1 MFCFVVIYFFCNFGG
16 LNLNISVVMKG
27 IVLAGGSGTRL
38 YPITTGISKQLMPIY
53 DKPMVYYPISVLM
66 LSGIREI
73 LIISTPFDLPGFRR
87 LLGDGSDYG
96 VRFEYAEQP
105 SPDGLAQAF
114 TIGRDFIGDD
124 SVCLVLGD
132 NIFQGPGFT
141 NMLKEAVR
149 TAEEEHK
156 ATVFGYWVNDP
167 ERYGVAEFDADG
179 NCLSLEEK
187 PVCPKSNYAVVG
199 LYFYPNRVV
208 DVASRIEPSE
218 RGEYEI
224 TSVNQ
229 CFLNDNDLKVQ
240 TLGRGFA
247 WLDTGTHDSLSEA
260 STYVEVLEKRQ
271 GLKIAC
277 LEGIAY
283 RQGWIS
289 EERMRELAQPMIKN
303 QYGQYLLKV
312 IDEVK
317 RYGRVNI
324 D

>member
-1 MFCFVVIYFFCNFGG
+1 
-16 LNLNISVVMKG
+16 MKG

-38 YPITTGISKQLMPIY
+38 YPITKGISKQLMPIY

-66 LSGIREI
+66 LAGIRDI
-73 LIISTPFDLPGFRR
+73 LIISTPYDLPGFKR

-96 VRFEYAEQP
+96 VHFTYAEQP

-114 TIGRDFIGDD
+114 TIGKDFIGDD

-132 NIFQGPGFT
+132 NIFHGSGFT
-141 NMLKEAVR
+141 AKLKEAVR
-149 TAEEEHK
+149 AAEEEKK

-167 ERYGVAEFDADG
+167 ERYGVAEFDKDG
-179 NCLSLEEK
+179 NCLSIEEK
-187 PVCPKSNYAVVG
+187 PEHPKSNYAVVG
-199 LYFYPNRVV
+199 LYFYPNKVV
-208 DVASRIEPSE
+208 DVACEIEPSA

-224 TSVNQ
+224 TTVNQ
-229 CFLNDNDLKVQ
+229 WFLRDNELKVQ

-260 STYVEVLEKRQ
+260 STYIEVLEKRQ
-271 GLKIAC
+271 GLKVAC

-283 RQGWIS
+283 RQGWID
-289 EERMRELAQPMIKN
+289 EERMRELAKPMLKN

-312 IDEVK
+312 IDEIK
-317 RYGRVNI
+317 QTGNPNL
-324 D
+324 